1 MQYELGFNIE
11 STSIRVSVF
20 VEDLPKRIRVH
31 ATLPFVGEKTYEYLL
46 SKAIVDANKRFIYG
60 AFSYDRNDGEITYDY
75 SYPITMVFSRMIFS
89 ESFMLSSGHLL
100 TMKRFLQLKRPPKVG
115 IREQNERKF

>member
-1 MQYELGFNIE
+1 MLIN
-11 STSIRVSVF
+11 VSFMAHSVMTEMMEKSPTTI
-20 VEDLPKRIRVH
+20 VTPLP
-31 ATLPFVGEKTYEYLL
+31 
-46 SKAIVDANKRFIYG
+46 
-60 AFSYDRNDGEITYDY
+60 
-75 SYPITMVFSRMIFS
+75 MVFSRMIFS